1 VALLNIHKPRDRSHY
16 ERFESYHASFY
27 RAVEATSVTPFSP
40 RALDRALPAAL
51 VGLCRHGNSTMTPSL
66 GASQII
72 PLRSALEEFSQ
83 QFAQR
88 AANHKND
95 FSQAEEQRLRDAV
108 RARCVSLLDDWL
120 NIAEEF
126 QYTNV
131 KLKYQKWESGAGQRL
146 LHDFLDSELQQ
157 LQPIRRRFR
166 ANRSMRDVE
175 PSVDVTVK
183 NLNDWG
189 ER

>member
-1 VALLNIHKPRDRSHY
+1 
-16 ERFESYHASFY
+16 
-27 RAVEATSVTPFSP
+27 
-40 RALDRALPAAL
+40 
-51 VGLCRHGNSTMTPSL
+51 MTPSL

-72 PLRSALEEFSQ
+72 SLRTALEDYSQ
-83 QFAQR
+83 QFARR

-95 FSQAEEQRLRDAV
+95 FTLAEEQRLQDAV

-146 LHDFLDSELQQ
+146 LYDFLDSELQQ
-157 LQPIRRRFR
+157 LPLVRRRFR

-175 PSVDVTVK
+175 PNVDVTIK